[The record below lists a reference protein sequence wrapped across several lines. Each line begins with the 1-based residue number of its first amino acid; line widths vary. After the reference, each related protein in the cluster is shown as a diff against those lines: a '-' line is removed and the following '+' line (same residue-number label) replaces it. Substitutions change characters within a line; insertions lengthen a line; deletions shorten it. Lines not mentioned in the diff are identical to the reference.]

1 MSELIKPCQMEGSWA
16 LLELIMNRSKEIQ
29 PILVCLK
36 QHSIF
41 SHPKLLFCAGKVQL
55 SVKRPLFNAH
65 IECKNLDLL
74 FIEM

>member
-16 LLELIMNRSKEIQ
+16 LLELLMNRSKEIQ

-41 SHPKLLFCAGKVQL
+41 SHPRMPFCAAKVQL
-55 SVKRPLFNAH
+55 SVKRPLCNAH
-65 IECKNLDLL
+65 IECKNLDLV